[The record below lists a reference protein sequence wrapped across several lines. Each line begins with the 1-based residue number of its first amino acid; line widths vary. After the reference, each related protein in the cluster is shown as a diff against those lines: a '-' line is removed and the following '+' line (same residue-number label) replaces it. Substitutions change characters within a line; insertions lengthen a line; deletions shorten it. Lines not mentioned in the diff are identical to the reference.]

1 MKKKGLLAIILL
13 IMLVSAAGWFFVI
26 YAGTRGDNNSSLN
39 IYFNPKMRRFVE
51 IVDIINESY
60 YRDINED
67 ELIESAIEGML
78 KKLDP
83 HSVYIFENNE
93 LQNFNMT
100 TTGEFGGIG
109 FRVGVREE
117 QITVIAPIEN
127 TPASRKGIKAGDIIL
142 MIDSVSTEG
151 MDIDEAVSL
160 MRGEPGTEVSLK
172 IDRLGNEI
180 VFDIVREIINI
191 KSIPYYGMI
200 DDSIGYIKVVQFS
213 EHLNSEFNEA
223 MDYLF
228 INKKAKKIILDLRS
242 NPGGL
247 LNEAILMSDYFLP
260 RGVNIV
266 STKSRNNSMEMSFK
280 AQKPV
285 YQGFFPLVVLVD
297 NGSASASEIVA
308 GAVQDWDR
316 GIIIGDTT
324 YGKGSVQSVYDFSKY
339 SQGEEGILKFTTA
352 RYFTPSGRSIDRELI
367 KYEHSTSDTHTYFS
381 LGGMERKLPGSGG
394 IIPDLIYQER
404 YLSDM
409 EIDIIRKQ
417 LIFGF
422 AVEYLAENTM
432 KADDIM
438 DFPDFV
444 YNRFLSYIADNGI
457 DTEKLLADTLAA
469 DYTRKQIQY
478 EFARQVGGDELFYRI
493 YLKSDNLV
501 SKAAKMLIDADDS
514 EDLFE
519 MVSDMEEREE

>member
-1 MKKKGLLAIILL
+1 MKKKGLLAIVLM

-26 YAGTRGDNNSSLN
+26 YAGNRGDNNSSLN

-51 IVDIINESY
+51 ILDIVNESY

-83 HSVYIFENNE
+83 HSIYIFENND

-109 FRVGVREE
+109 FRVGIRDE
-117 QITVIAPIEN
+117 QVTVIAPIEN

-142 MIDSVSTEG
+142 KIDTISTEG
-151 MDIDEAVSL
+151 MDIDQAVSL
-160 MRGEPGTEVSLK
+160 MRGEPGTEVSL
-172 IDRLGNEI
+172 IVDRLGNEI
-180 VFDIVREIINI
+180 KFDIVREIINI

-200 DDSIGYIKVVQFS
+200 SDSIGYIKVVQFS
-213 EHLNSEFNEA
+213 ENLDSEFRTA
-223 MDYLF
+223 MDELF
-228 INKKAKKIILDLRS
+228 IDKKAKKIILDLRN

-247 LNEAILMSDYFLP
+247 LNEAITMSDYFLP

-285 YQGFFPLVVLVD
+285 YQGFFPLIVLVD

-316 GIIIGDTT
+316 GVILGDTT

-367 KYEHSTSDTHTYFS
+367 KYEHADADTNIYRS
-381 LGGMERKLPGSGG
+381 LGGFDRILPGSGG
-394 IIPDLIYQER
+394 IIPDYIYQER
-404 YLSDM
+404 YLSDI
-409 EIDIIRKQ
+409 EIDLIRKQ
-417 LIFGF
+417 LFFGF
-422 AVEYLAENTM
+422 AVEYLSEHKMNNDM
-432 KADDIM
+432 VINFPQSVFDDFM
-438 DFPDFV
+438 Q
-444 YNRFLSYIADNGI
+444 YLSENGI
-457 DTEKLLADTLAA
+457 DIEALQTDSLAA

-478 EFARQVGGDELFYRI
+478 EFARQIGGDELFYTV
-493 YLKSDNLV
+493 YLNNDNLV
-501 SKAAKMLIDADDS
+501 SKAVNMLKETENS
-514 EDLFE
+514 EALIE
-519 MVSDMEEREE
+519 MVSDKAE